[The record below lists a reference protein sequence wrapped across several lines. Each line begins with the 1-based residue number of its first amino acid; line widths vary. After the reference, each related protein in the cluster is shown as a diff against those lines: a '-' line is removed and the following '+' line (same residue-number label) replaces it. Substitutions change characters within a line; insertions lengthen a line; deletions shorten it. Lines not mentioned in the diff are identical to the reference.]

1 MKRLGV
7 GLLLAWLSAA
17 VPGVAITLD
26 TLPNYQDAGMRMY
39 VSGTQK
45 LQERDFVG
53 AADDLRQ
60 AVRAR
65 PDMSEAFHNLGF
77 ALEKTGDMKT
87 AASAYERALALNP
100 NYASALNNLG
110 FLLASLGVDAQRAVQ
125 LCQRAVE
132 LEPDS
137 ASFRDSLGWSC
148 YKAGRHDEAIRHFQ
162 AALRLDANFFK
173 SYFNLGLCEFTRK
186 NYAEAG
192 RNFVA
197 ALRLNPGYVR
207 AYIPLAECYER
218 TGQNN
223 KAVNVYQQALT
234 KAPDGSP
241 VKRHVERKLKQLNS
255 SSRSYYFANVKSIQ
269 GSSKLNE
276 FMRRKGKN
284 GRLGEYDAK
293 AEAMESSTAFTPV
306 SATPGADSLS
316 ASALGAGVDFSPAY
330 TESRSPARQR
340 PVSAPAS
347 RSAGFSA
354 GGMASVRSGELSV
367 NQERSLEK
375 RYALCQSYLERG
387 LINDAAGELE
397 KIVAVAGESGI
408 GRQARSLLLK
418 ARKELDEKNVESA
431 GTHLE
436 MGKDFFRAGKYDMAE
451 SEFRKT
457 LELHP
462 ENAEAIKDLAL
473 LHYNQGH
480 LKDAYEE
487 CKRAIALDRGLKEAY
502 IVLGSLYSKKGRVDD
517 AVRTLKRVREVSMK
531 RDAVDDL
538 AERMIASLTAGS

>member
-1 MKRLGV
+1 MKRLGM
-7 GLLLAWLSAA
+7 GLMLAWLSAA
-17 VPGVAITLD
+17 VPAVAITLD

-65 PDMSEAFHNLGF
+65 PDMAEAFHNLGF
-77 ALEKTGDMKT
+77 ALEKTGDMKN
-87 AASAYERALALNP
+87 AASAYERALSLNP

-110 FLLASLGVDAQRAVQ
+110 FLLATLEADPQRAVQ

-137 ASFRDSLGWSC
+137 ASFRDSLGWAC
-148 YKAGRHDEAIRHFQ
+148 YKAGRHDEAITHFQ
-162 AALRLDANFFK
+162 TAIRLDANFFK

-192 RNFVA
+192 RNFIG
-197 ALRLNPGYVR
+197 ALRLNPGYMR
-207 AYIPLAECYER
+207 AYLPLGECYER

-223 KAVNVYQQALT
+223 KAINIYQQALT
-234 KAPDGSP
+234 KAPEGSP

-255 SSRSYYFANVKSIQ
+255 NSRSYYFANVKSIQ
-269 GSSKLNE
+269 GSSKLSE
-276 FMRRKGKN
+276 FMQRKGK
-284 GRLGEYDAK
+284 GSRLGAYDART
-293 AEAMESSTAFTPV
+293 ETVESSTSFTPI
-306 SATPGADSLS
+306 SATPGADTTGGANFGSGVGFQQTASLPMPR
-316 ASALGAGVDFSPAY
+316 PAV
-330 TESRSPARQR
+330 SRPA
-340 PVSAPAS
+340 AMPA
-347 RSAGFSA
+347 A
-354 GGMASVRSGELSV
+354 RSGDLSV

-375 RYALCQSYLERG
+375 RYALCQSYIERG
-387 LINDAAGELE
+387 LVTEAASELE
-397 KIVAVAGESGI
+397 KIISVAGEAGI

-418 ARKELDEKNVESA
+418 ARKELDEKNQESA
-431 GTHLE
+431 RTHLE

-451 SEFRKT
+451 AEFRKT
-457 LELHP
+457 LELHSDD
-462 ENAEAIKDLAL
+462 AEAVKDLAL
-473 LHYNQGH
+473 LHYNQGNM
-480 LKDAYEE
+480 KEAYEE

-517 AVRTLKRVREVSMK
+517 AVRTLRRVREVSMK

-538 AERMIASLTAGS
+538 AERMIAALTAGS

>member
-1 MKRLGV
+1 MKRLGL
-7 GLLLAWLSAA
+7 GLMLAWLSAA
-17 VPGVAITLD
+17 APGVALTLD
-26 TLPNYQDAGMRMY
+26 TLPNYQDAGMRLY

-45 LQERDFVG
+45 LQERDYVG

-60 AVRAR
+60 AVRSR

-87 AASAYERALALNP
+87 AAAAYERALALNP

-110 FLLASLGVDAQRAVQ
+110 FLLANLEADAQRAIQ

-137 ASFRDSLGWSC
+137 ANFRDSLGWAC

-162 AALRLDANFFK
+162 AAIRIDTNFFK

-192 RNFVA
+192 RNFIA
-197 ALRLNPGYVR
+197 ALRLNSGYVR

-223 KAVNVYQQALT
+223 KAINVYQQALT
-234 KAPDGSP
+234 KTPEGSP
-241 VKRHVERKLKQLNS
+241 VKRHVERKLKQLNNN
-255 SSRSYYFANVKSIQ
+255 SRSYYFANVKSIQ

-276 FMRRKGKN
+276 FLRRKGK
-284 GRLGEYDAK
+284 GSRLGDYDTK
-293 AEAMESSTAFTPV
+293 AEAMESSTSFTPV
-306 SATPGADSLS
+306 SATPGADVLA
-316 ASALGAGVDFSPAY
+316 ASPMDAGVDFGAGTSESGSAAY
-330 TESRSPARQR
+330 RQTTALPARR
-340 PVSAPAS
+340 AVAPTMSSA
-347 RSAGFSA
+347 
-354 GGMASVRSGELSV
+354 ELSV

-375 RYALCQSYLERG
+375 RYALCQSYLDRG
-387 LINDAAGELE
+387 LINDAAAELE
-397 KIVAVAGESGI
+397 KIVAVAGDSGI

-431 GTHLE
+431 RTHLD

-473 LHYNQGH
+473 LHYNQGR

>member
-1 MKRLGV
+1 MKRLGL
-7 GLLLAWLSAA
+7 GLMLAWLSAA
-17 VPGVAITLD
+17 APGVALTLD
-26 TLPNYQDAGMRMY
+26 TLPNYQDAGMRLY

-45 LQERDFVG
+45 LQERDYVG

-65 PDMSEAFHNLGF
+65 PDLAEAFHNLGF

-110 FLLASLGVDAQRAVQ
+110 FLLSTLEADAQRAVQ

-137 ASFRDSLGWSC
+137 ANFRDSLGWAC

-162 AALRLDANFFK
+162 AALRIDGNFFK

-192 RNFVA
+192 RNFIA
-197 ALRLNPGYVR
+197 ALKLNPGYVR

-223 KAVNVYQQALT
+223 KAINVYQQALT
-234 KAPDGSP
+234 KTSEGSP

-255 SSRSYYFANVKSIQ
+255 NSRSYYFANVKSIQ

-276 FMRRKGKN
+276 FMRRKGK
-284 GRLGEYDAK
+284 GSRLGDYDTK
-293 AEAMESSTAFTPV
+293 TEAMESSTSFTPV
-306 SATPGADSLS
+306 SATPGTDALS
-316 ASALGAGVDFSPAY
+316 ASALGSDVDFSASSM
-330 TESRSPARQR
+330 ESRVPATPRAAVAPVQRQTV
-340 PVSAPAS
+340 PM
-347 RSAGFSA
+347 
-354 GGMASVRSGELSV
+354 GMGELSV
-367 NQERSLEK
+367 SQERSLEK
-375 RYALCQSYLERG
+375 RYALCQSYLDRG
-387 LINDAAGELE
+387 LTSDAAAELG
-397 KIVAVAGESGI
+397 KIVAIAGDTGI

-431 GTHLE
+431 RTHLD

-473 LHYNQGH
+473 LHYNQGR